1 MIENKFKT
9 EKNEQS
15 LIIPTPDN
23 KKSPWHS
30 PRLDVLSGSNTE
42 QNMGVGVDGSLDGFN
57 AHS

>member
-1 MIENKFKT
+1 MIENNFKT

-42 QNMGVGVDGSLDGFN
+42 QNVGTGGDGGPNPFSSL
-57 AHS
+57 S

>member
-1 MIENKFKT
+1 MIENNFKT

-42 QNMGVGVDGSLDGFN
+42 QGVGQGGDGGSQWWNSL
-57 AHS
+57 S